1 MQAGGSWSSRKRQC
15 LGCRRRREGVPGEET
30 LSTVSIQQMPPRPA
44 WQRFAW
50 AFVEKGAMDMTAGH
64 PSPAPGD
71 GSAGNPVIQGP
82 GNQPSARKKSDR
94 HGTRGGFPRGC
105 GRDTE
110 QFVESSESS
119 SDGVWTGSDKGLAPI
134 VYAQTVM
141 DGYVLDGIRMVALL
155 AEERKS
161 PCPVRCSAVAVASR
175 LLRSGSRLPG
185 SRA

>member
-1 MQAGGSWSSRKRQC
+1 
-15 LGCRRRREGVPGEET
+15 
-30 LSTVSIQQMPPRPA
+30 MPPRPA

-50 AFVEKGAMDMTAGH
+50 ACVEKGAMDMTAGH

-71 GSAGNPVIQGP
+71 GSAGNPVIQAP
-82 GNQPSARKKSDR
+82 ENQPSARKKAIGMAHVVGSR
-94 HGTRGGFPRGC
+94 VAVGGIQNNSLSRPSRVRTGF
-105 GRDTE
+105 GR
-110 QFVESSESS
+110 V
-119 SDGVWTGSDKGLAPI
+119 TGSDKVLAPI
-134 VYAQTVM
+134 VHAQTLM

-161 PCPVRCSAVAVASR
+161 PCPARCSAVAVASR